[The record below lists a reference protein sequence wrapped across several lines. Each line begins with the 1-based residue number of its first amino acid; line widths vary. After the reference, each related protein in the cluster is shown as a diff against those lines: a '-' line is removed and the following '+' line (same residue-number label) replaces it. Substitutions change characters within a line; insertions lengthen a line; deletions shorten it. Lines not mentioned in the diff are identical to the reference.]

1 VTTRSSQEAA
11 EPVRED
17 EKSAHGPAD
26 PRRTDHPAG
35 EAHAE
40 DNIEN
45 EPTG

>member
-1 VTTRSSQEAA
+1 MTRSPQDAA

-17 EKSAHGPAD
+17 EKAAPRPAD

-40 DNIEN
+40 GNIEN
-45 EPTG
+45 EPTS